1 MPEEFKVWKERLA
14 AIEQA
19 KQFQLN
25 NSNLAINP
33 IANKQLSIDINT
45 SSAPSTLNQ
54 PTPTSI
60 SQASTPATTK
70 SNVPAIQY
78 ASLAEAQEAFKELL
92 ASKNVSSTAKMK
104 EVQDMC
110 QSDPRWDAL
119 RTQGEKK
126 QALAEYQV
134 SYII

>member
-1 MPEEFKVWKERLA
+1 MPEEFRVWKERLA

-25 NSNLAINP
+25 NSNIAINP
-33 IANKQLSIDINT
+33 IANKQLSIEINT
-45 SSAPSTLNQ
+45 SSASSTLNQ
-54 PTPTSI
+54 PTPTSN
-60 SQASTPATTK
+60 SQVSTPAATK
-70 SNVPAIQY
+70 SNLPAIQY
-78 ASLAEAQEAFKELL
+78 ASLAQAQEAFKELL
-92 ASKNVSSTAKMK
+92 AFKNVSSTAKMK

-110 QSDPRWDAL
+110 QSDPRWDSL

-134 SYII
+134 SCII